1 MNDKKKRK
9 LKKFYFHPI
18 TTFLFLSILLIVLSQ
33 ILSAF
38 QMQATYNTI
47 NENTHTLDPILI
59 AVEGLFNFKE
69 IKYILSNSLTNF
81 LSFAPLGT
89 LLISLVGLSIAEGTG
104 LIEVFSK
111 RYLNKIP
118 NWLLTLIV
126 LFLGISSSLINEV
139 GYSILIPMFALI
151 YFING
156 RNPILGI
163 VTSFCGIA
171 FGYGISIFVGSLDIS
186 LLDYTSAAAHLIDDA
201 HHVALSSNLIYI
213 IVSSIITSIIGTIVI
228 EKIIAPKIGHY
239 KKEEEFAKTEQ
250 YRVIN
255 LEEEEQKKIERERN
269 EKRGLRF
276 SLIVGIIL
284 LLIYIYSLIPG
295 LPSSGFLLDNDA
307 ATYVDQLFGENAYF
321 QDSFTVMVSI
331 FFMITGLAYG
341 IGARSFKNDKELIEE
356 ASSKFKNIGSIILL
370 MFFVSQFINIYKQ
383 TNIGPIITTW
393 ITNLLS
399 SMNLSGVTLIIVS
412 LLLVAI
418 ANLFLTSPSQKWMIM
433 SPVLVPTFMQ
443 ANISPE
449 FAQVVMRTGISMTNG
464 ITPLLG
470 SFVIYIGFLNI
481 YNLNK
486 KKPYTIGS
494 SIKLIRPYF
503 LIMSLTWI
511 LLIVGWYILGIPL
524 GKGALPTL

>member
-213 IVSSIITSIIGTIVI
+213 IVSSIITSIIGTI
-228 EKIIAPKIGHY
+228 H
-239 KKEEEFAKTEQ
+239 
-250 YRVIN
+250 
-255 LEEEEQKKIERERN
+255 
-269 EKRGLRF
+269 
-276 SLIVGIIL
+276 
-284 LLIYIYSLIPG
+284 
-295 LPSSGFLLDNDA
+295 
-307 ATYVDQLFGENAYF
+307 
-321 QDSFTVMVSI
+321 
-331 FFMITGLAYG
+331 
-341 IGARSFKNDKELIEE
+341 
-356 ASSKFKNIGSIILL
+356 
-370 MFFVSQFINIYKQ
+370 
-383 TNIGPIITTW
+383 
-393 ITNLLS
+393 
-399 SMNLSGVTLIIVS
+399 
-412 LLLVAI
+412 
-418 ANLFLTSPSQKWMIM
+418 
-433 SPVLVPTFMQ
+433 
-443 ANISPE
+443 
-449 FAQVVMRTGISMTNG
+449 
-464 ITPLLG
+464 
-470 SFVIYIGFLNI
+470 
-481 YNLNK
+481 
-486 KKPYTIGS
+486 
-494 SIKLIRPYF
+494 
-503 LIMSLTWI
+503 
-511 LLIVGWYILGIPL
+511 
-524 GKGALPTL
+524 

>member
-1 MNDKKKRK
+1 
-9 LKKFYFHPI
+9 
-18 TTFLFLSILLIVLSQ
+18 
-33 ILSAF
+33 
-38 QMQATYNTI
+38 
-47 NENTHTLDPILI
+47 
-59 AVEGLFNFKE
+59 
-69 IKYILSNSLTNF
+69 
-81 LSFAPLGT
+81 
-89 LLISLVGLSIAEGTG
+89 
-104 LIEVFSK
+104 
-111 RYLNKIP
+111 
-118 NWLLTLIV
+118 
-126 LFLGISSSLINEV
+126 
-139 GYSILIPMFALI
+139 
-151 YFING
+151 
-156 RNPILGI
+156 
-163 VTSFCGIA
+163 
-171 FGYGISIFVGSLDIS
+171 
-186 LLDYTSAAAHLIDDA
+186 
-201 HHVALSSNLIYI
+201 
-213 IVSSIITSIIGTIVI
+213 
-228 EKIIAPKIGHY
+228 
-239 KKEEEFAKTEQ
+239 
-250 YRVIN
+250 
-255 LEEEEQKKIERERN
+255 
-269 EKRGLRF
+269 
-276 SLIVGIIL
+276 
-284 LLIYIYSLIPG
+284 
-295 LPSSGFLLDNDA
+295 
-307 ATYVDQLFGENAYF
+307 
-321 QDSFTVMVSI
+321 
-331 FFMITGLAYG
+331 MITGLAYG

-418 ANLFLTSPSQKWMIM
+418 ANIFLTSPSQKWMIM